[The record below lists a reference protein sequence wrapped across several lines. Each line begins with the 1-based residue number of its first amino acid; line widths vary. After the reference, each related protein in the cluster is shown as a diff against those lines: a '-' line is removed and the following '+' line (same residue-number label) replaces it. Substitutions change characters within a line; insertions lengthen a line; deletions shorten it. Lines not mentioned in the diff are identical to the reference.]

1 MAQECKTKLLNII
14 QEQTLANFVLVFRH
28 AEAEEKGLKPDSV
41 RELTSRGVRDAQKM
55 SRIIAKYLK
64 KQNVN
69 IDVIYTSPYN
79 RALDTARILKK
90 NIVAA
95 KLVRTN
101 ELTPVVNVAKTFRKL
116 VKANKN
122 IAVVGHEPHL
132 SHFMSYMLTAGTHL
146 KFDIKKAGFALF
158 ELESAFPLKGK
169 FKNNTHQ
176 NGAKLRCLVQPS
188 NLKDLKSK

>member
-1 MAQECKTKLLNII
+1 MSSY
-14 QEQTLANFVLVFRH
+14 VLVFRH
-28 AEAEEKGLKPDSV
+28 AEAEPKGLKPDSV
-41 RELTSRGVRDAQKM
+41 RELTSRGVQDAQKV

-64 KQNVN
+64 KQNVQ

-79 RALDTARILKK
+79 RALETARILKK
-90 NIVAA
+90 NIVSA
-95 KLVRTN
+95 KFVLTK
-101 ELTPVVNVAKTFRKL
+101 ELTPEVKVARTFSKL
-116 VKANKN
+116 VKANAS

-158 ELESAFPLKGK
+158 ELDSAFAKKGK
-169 FKNNTHQ
+169 FKNNTQQ
-176 NGAKLRCLVQPS
+176 NGAILRCLVQPS